1 MHTKIKNTVWKG
13 LAILLSIL
21 VIVLSGLG
29 IVLFNASRWVMDTW
43 GLITFDEIIFHLKVP
58 MEGTNTDMIFDFI
71 NQCLP
76 AAILVMLLELAI
88 FIAFRKRRK
97 KYVVVCTA
105 GIVGAVVLSVS
116 AANYLWVNL
125 DIGTYLETQGKD
137 STFIQDHY
145 VDVKNTELIFPE
157 QKRNL
162 IYIFLESTE
171 ATFMGKEDGA
181 AFDQNVIPELT
192 EVARNNISFSN
203 SDLLAGGA
211 YPAFGSTWTMG
222 GMFAQTSGLP
232 LKIPID
238 GNAMSNQDLFM
249 PAVTSIGD
257 ILAEQGYRQS
267 LLIGSDAEFGGRKN
281 YFEQHGN
288 YEMLDYGWANANG
301 KIPPDYRVWWGYEDQ
316 KLFDIAKEKLTEI
329 SMTGQP
335 FNFTMLTVDTHFEDG
350 YYCEKCQPVTE
361 NQYANV
367 YLCASHQLQEFL
379 TWIQQQSFYPNTT
392 IVLSGDHLTMDSD
405 FCLDIDP
412 SYERTVYNAFINPA
426 VMPVQ
431 TKNRQFTTM
440 DMFPSTL
447 ASMGVTIQGERLG
460 LGTNLFS
467 AEPTLAEQYGIET
480 IDEELVKESKFF
492 DNFVSDIK
500 VEGEE

>member
-1 MHTKIKNTVWKG
+1 
-13 LAILLSIL
+13 
-21 VIVLSGLG
+21 
-29 IVLFNASRWVMDTW
+29 
-43 GLITFDEIIFHLKVP
+43 
-58 MEGTNTDMIFDFI
+58 
-71 NQCLP
+71 
-76 AAILVMLLELAI
+76 
-88 FIAFRKRRK
+88 
-97 KYVVVCTA
+97 
-105 GIVGAVVLSVS
+105 
-116 AANYLWVNL
+116 
-125 DIGTYLETQGKD
+125 
-137 STFIQDHY
+137 
-145 VDVKNTELIFPE
+145 
-157 QKRNL
+157 
-162 IYIFLESTE
+162 
-171 ATFMGKEDGA
+171 
-181 AFDQNVIPELT
+181 
-192 EVARNNISFSN
+192 
-203 SDLLAGGA
+203 
-211 YPAFGSTWTMG
+211 
-222 GMFAQTSGLP
+222 
-232 LKIPID
+232 
-238 GNAMSNQDLFM
+238 
-249 PAVTSIGD
+249 
-257 ILAEQGYRQS
+257 
-267 LLIGSDAEFGGRKN
+267 
-281 YFEQHGN
+281 
-288 YEMLDYGWANANG
+288 MLDYGWANANG

-405 FCLDIDP
+405 FCLNIDP

-500 VEGEE
+500 LEGEE

>member
-13 LAILLSIL
+13 LTILLSIL

-29 IVLFNASRWVMDTW
+29 IILFNASRWVMDTW

-97 KYVVVCTA
+97 KYAVVCTA

-171 ATFMGKEDGA
+171 ATFMGKEDGG
-181 AFDQNVIPELT
+181 AFDQNVIPKLT

-203 SDLLAGGA
+203 SDLLGGGHA
-211 YPAFGSTWTMG
+211 AFGATWTMG

-232 LKIPID
+232 LKLPID
-238 GNAMSNQDLFM
+238 GNAMSDQEVFM

-257 ILAEQGYRQS
+257 ILKEQGYRQE
-267 LLIGSDAEFGGRKN
+267 LLLGSDAVFGGRKN
-281 YFEQHGN
+281 YFEQHGD
-288 YEMLDYGWANANG
+288 YEMLDYYWASENG

-316 KLFDIAKEKLTEI
+316 KLFSIAKERLTEI
-329 SMTGQP
+329 SAIGEP

-350 YYCEKCQPVTE
+350 YYCEQCQPITG
-361 NQYANV
+361 NQYADV
-367 YLCASHQLQEFL
+367 YLCSSHQLQEFI

-405 FCLDIDP
+405 FCAEIDP
-412 SYERTVYNAFINPA
+412 SYDRTVYNAFINSAVTPA
-426 VMPVQ
+426 QM
-431 TKNRQFTTM
+431 KNRQFTTM
-440 DMFPSTL
+440 DMFPTTL
-447 ASMGVTIQGERLG
+447 ASMGVIIEGDQLG

-467 AEPTLAEQYGIET
+467 EKQTLAEKYGMDT
-480 IDEELVKESKFF
+480 VNEELVKDSKFF
-492 DNFVSDIK
+492 NNFVSDIK
-500 VEGEE
+500 VEEGE

>member
-1 MHTKIKNTVWKG
+1 
-13 LAILLSIL
+13 
-21 VIVLSGLG
+21 
-29 IVLFNASRWVMDTW
+29 
-43 GLITFDEIIFHLKVP
+43 

-88 FIAFRKRRK
+88 FIAFRKGEKICCSLHGRNRWGSCLIGECGK
-97 KYVVVCTA
+97 LSLGESGYWNVSGNTGQRFDIYPGSLCRCEKYRTHFP
-105 GIVGAVVLSVS
+105 GAEEESDL
-116 AANYLWVNL
+116 Y
-125 DIGTYLETQGKD
+125 
-137 STFIQDHY
+137 
-145 VDVKNTELIFPE
+145 
-157 QKRNL
+157 
-162 IYIFLESTE
+162 FLESTE
-171 ATFMGKEDGA
+171 ATFMGKEDGG

-405 FCLDIDP
+405 FCLNIDP

-467 AEPTLAEQYGIET
+467 AEPTLAEQYEIET

-492 DNFVSDIK
+492 DNLSVISK
-500 VEGEE
+500 WREKNNS